1 MAGVFDGQST
11 VKAYERG
18 SYAPILTAATATNTP
33 ADAATLPVGSNVY
46 GIAPARAN
54 DQQPAMFT
62 IQIDNV
68 VAPASLTVRVYGS
81 IDGLN
86 FYAIDGGTGFTG
98 LTGGHLFIVDK
109 PIRWITAA
117 VTTIS
122 GTNASV
128 NVGLLA

>member
-11 VKAYERG
+11 VLAYERG
-18 SYAPILTAATATNTP
+18 SYASILAAATATNAPTG
-33 ADAATLPVGSNVY
+33 TGLPPGSNVY
-46 GIAPARAN
+46 GISPARSN
-54 DQQPAMFT
+54 DQQPSNFT

-81 IDGLN
+81 IDGVN

-98 LTGGHLFIVDK
+98 LTGGQLFIVDK
-109 PIRWITAA
+109 PVRWITAA
-117 VTTIS
+117 VTTITGAS
-122 GTNASV
+122 ASV